1 MNDDVKYFSVTGGFL
16 YTGEC
21 QPGDRIATE
30 EDGAALVAAVVK
42 KYDDAIEEHLL
53 AERSARGYTVREP
66 SLYLNSSNER
76 WASDAQDWVAHVD
89 SVMSYGLEVQNKF
102 AETGEA
108 PELEEFKTGIPKITW
123 SIE

>member
-1 MNDDVKYFSVTGGFL
+1 MSETKYFSVTGGFL

-21 QPGDRIATE
+21 QPGDRVATE
-30 EDGAALVAAVVK
+30 ADVAAIVAAVVK

-76 WASDAQDWVAHVD
+76 WASDARDWVAHVD
-89 SVMSYGLEVQNKF
+89 AVMAYGLEVQNQF

-108 PELEEFKTGIPKITW
+108 PDFEEFRAGIPKIEW

>member
-1 MNDDVKYFSVTGGFL
+1 MSETKYFSVNGGFL

-30 EDGAALVAAVVK
+30 ADVAAIVAAVVK

-89 SVMSYGLEVQNKF
+89 SVMSYGLDVQNKF

-108 PELEEFKTGIPKITW
+108 PDLEDFKAGIPKIEW

>member
-1 MNDDVKYFSVTGGFL
+1 MSETKYFSVSGGFL
-16 YTGEC
+16 YTGVM

-30 EDGAALVAAVVK
+30 ADVAAIVASVVK

-76 WASDAQDWVAHVD
+76 WASDARDWVAHVD
-89 SVMSYGLEVQNKF
+89 AVMAYGLEVQNQF

-108 PELEEFKTGIPKITW
+108 PDFEEFIAKIPKIEW
-123 SIE
+123 SMT

>member
-1 MNDDVKYFSVTGGFL
+1 MSDTKYFSVSGGFL
-16 YTGEC
+16 YTGVM

-30 EDGAALVAAVVK
+30 ADVAAIVASVVQ

-76 WASDAQDWVAHVD
+76 WASDARDWVAHVD
-89 SVMSYGLEVQNKF
+89 EVMAYGLEVQNQF
-102 AETGEA
+102 TATGEA
-108 PELEEFKTGIPKITW
+108 PDLEEFKSGIPKIEW
-123 SIE
+123 SMT

>member
-1 MNDDVKYFSVTGGFL
+1 MSELVKYFSLSGGFL

-30 EDGAALVAAVVK
+30 ADVAAIVAAVVK

-108 PELEEFKTGIPKITW
+108 PDIEKFKAGIPKIEW
-123 SIE
+123 SI

>member
-1 MNDDVKYFSVTGGFL
+1 MSETKYFSVSGGFL

-30 EDGAALVAAVVK
+30 ADVAAIVAAVVK

-76 WASDAQDWVAHVD
+76 WASDARDWVAHVD
-89 SVMSYGLEVQNKF
+89 AVMTYGLEVQNQF

-108 PELEEFKTGIPKITW
+108 PDLEEFRAGIPKIEW
-123 SIE
+123 SIK

>member
-1 MNDDVKYFSVTGGFL
+1 MSETKYFSVNGGFL

-30 EDGAALVAAVVK
+30 EDVAAIVAAVVK

-66 SLYLNSSNER
+66 SLYLNSTNER
-76 WASDAQDWVAHVD
+76 WASDAKDWIAHVD
-89 SVMSYGLEVQNKF
+89 VVMSYGLSVQNNF
-102 AETGEA
+102 ITTGEC
-108 PELEEFKTGIPKITW
+108 PDIETFKTNIPKIEW
-123 SIE
+123 SVE

>member
-1 MNDDVKYFSVTGGFL
+1 MSETKYFSVSGGFL

-30 EDGAALVAAVVK
+30 ADVAAIVAAVVK

-66 SLYLNSSNER
+66 SLYINSSNER
-76 WASDAQDWVAHVD
+76 WASDARDWVAHVD

-108 PELEEFKTGIPKITW
+108 PDLEDFKAGISKIEW
-123 SIE
+123 SIK

>member
-1 MNDDVKYFSVTGGFL
+1 MRQNIFRLLEASSTRESASL
-16 YTGEC
+16 
-21 QPGDRIATE
+21 ATE
-30 EDGAALVAAVVK
+30 SQRRRMSPRLSRQSSK

-76 WASDAQDWVAHVD
+76 WASDARDWVAHVD
-89 SVMSYGLEVQNKF
+89 AVMAYGLEVQNQF

-108 PELEEFKTGIPKITW
+108 PDLEEFKTGIPKIEW

>member
-1 MNDDVKYFSVTGGFL
+1 MR
-16 YTGEC
+16 
-21 QPGDRIATE
+21 QDRIATE
-30 EDGAALVAAVVK
+30 ADVAAIVAAVVK

-66 SLYLNSSNER
+66 SLYINSSNER
-76 WASDAQDWVAHVD
+76 WASDARDWVAHVD
-89 SVMSYGLEVQNKF
+89 AVMAYGLEVQNQF

-108 PELEEFKTGIPKITW
+108 PDLEEFKTEIPKIEW

>member
-1 MNDDVKYFSVTGGFL
+1 MSETKYFSVNGGFL

-30 EDGAALVAAVVK
+30 ADVAEIVATVVK

-66 SLYLNSSNER
+66 SLYLNSTNER
-76 WASDAQDWVAHVD
+76 WASDAKDWIAHVD

-108 PELEEFKTGIPKITW
+108 PDLEEFKAGIPKIEW

>member
-1 MNDDVKYFSVTGGFL
+1 MSESVKYFSVSGNFL
-16 YTGEC
+16 YTGVM
-21 QPGDRIATE
+21 QPGDRVATD
-30 EDGAALVAAVVK
+30 EDVAAIVAAVVK
-42 KYDDAIEEHLL
+42 KYDEAIEEHLL

-76 WASDAQDWVAHVD
+76 WASDARDWVAHVD
-89 SVMSYGLEVQNKF
+89 AVMAYGLEVQNQF

-108 PELEEFKTGIPKITW
+108 PGLEEFRVGIPKITW

>member
-1 MNDDVKYFSVTGGFL
+1 MSETKYFSVSGGFL

-30 EDGAALVAAVVK
+30 ADVAAIVAAVVK

-66 SLYLNSSNER
+66 SLYINSSNER
-76 WASDAQDWVAHVD
+76 WASDARDWVAHVD
-89 SVMSYGLEVQNKF
+89 AVMAYGLEVQNQF

>member
-1 MNDDVKYFSVTGGFL
+1 MSETKYFSVSGGFL

-30 EDGAALVAAVVK
+30 ADVAAIVAAVVK

-53 AERSARGYTVREP
+53 SERSARGYTVREP
-66 SLYLNSSNER
+66 SLYLNSTNER

>member
-1 MNDDVKYFSVTGGFL
+1 MSKSVKYFSVSGNFL
-16 YTGEC
+16 YTGVM

-30 EDGAALVAAVVK
+30 ADVAAIVAAVVK

-66 SLYLNSSNER
+66 SLYLNSSNQR
-76 WASDAQDWVAHVD
+76 WASDARDWVAHVD
-89 SVMSYGLEVQNKF
+89 AVMAYGLEVQNQF

-108 PELEEFKTGIPKITW
+108 PDLEEFKTGIPKISW

>member
-1 MNDDVKYFSVTGGFL
+1 MSETKYFSVSGGFL

-21 QPGDRIATE
+21 QPGDRIAT
-30 EDGAALVAAVVK
+30 AADVAAIVAAVVK

-66 SLYLNSSNER
+66 SLYINSSNER
-76 WASDAQDWVAHVD
+76 WASDARDWVAHVD

-108 PELEEFKTGIPKITW
+108 PDLEDFKAGIPKIEW
-123 SIE
+123 SIK

>member
-1 MNDDVKYFSVTGGFL
+1 MSENIKYFSVSGNFL
-16 YTGEC
+16 YTGVM
-21 QPGDRIATE
+21 QQGDRIATE
-30 EDGAALVAAVVK
+30 ADVAAIVAAVVK

-76 WASDAQDWVAHVD
+76 WASDARDWVAHVD
-89 SVMSYGLEVQNKF
+89 AVMAYGLEVQNQF
-102 AETGEA
+102 AESGSA
-108 PELEEFKTGIPKITW
+108 PDLEEFKAGIPKIEW

>member
-1 MNDDVKYFSVTGGFL
+1 MSETKYFSVSGGFL
-16 YTGEC
+16 YTGVM

-30 EDGAALVAAVVK
+30 ADVASIVASVVQ

-76 WASDAQDWVAHVD
+76 WASDARDWVAHVD
-89 SVMSYGLEVQNKF
+89 AVMAYGLEVQNQF

-108 PELEEFKTGIPKITW
+108 PDFEEFKSGIPKIEW
-123 SIE
+123 SMT